1 MDLIRKIL
9 ANKYVHNKY
18 FITSFIFLLYI
29 LFLDDL
35 DIFMIVSQNRKL
47 NKLEAHKLEMT
58 QQLIET
64 RSALKMLNNTNSLE
78 AYARSKKFFK
88 RDDEDIFVITYE

>member
-1 MDLIRKIL
+1 MDLIRNIL
-9 ANKYVHNKY
+9 ANKYVRNKY

-58 QQLIET
+58 KQLIET
-64 RSALKMLNNTNSLE
+64 RSELKMLNNTNSLE

>member
-1 MDLIRKIL
+1 MDLIKKIL
-9 ANKYVHNKY
+9 ANKYVRNKY

-58 QQLIET
+58 KQLIET
-64 RSALKMLNNTNSLE
+64 RSELKMLNNTNSLE

>member
-9 ANKYVHNKY
+9 ANKYVRNKY
-18 FITSFIFLLYI
+18 FITSFVFLLYI

-35 DIFMIVSQNRKL
+35 DIFMIISQNRKL
-47 NKLEAHKLEMT
+47 SKLEAHKTEMT
-58 QQLIET
+58 NQLKET

>member
-9 ANKYVHNKY
+9 ANKYVRNKY

-58 QQLIET
+58 KQLIET
-64 RSALKMLNNTNSLE
+64 RSELKMLNNTNSLE
-78 AYARSKKFFK
+78 AFARSKKFFK

>member
-9 ANKYVHNKY
+9 ANKYVRNKY
-18 FITSFIFLLYI
+18 FITSFVFLIYI
-29 LFLDDL
+29 LFLDEL

-58 QQLIET
+58 KQLIET
-64 RSALKMLNNTNSLE
+64 RNALKMLNNINSLE